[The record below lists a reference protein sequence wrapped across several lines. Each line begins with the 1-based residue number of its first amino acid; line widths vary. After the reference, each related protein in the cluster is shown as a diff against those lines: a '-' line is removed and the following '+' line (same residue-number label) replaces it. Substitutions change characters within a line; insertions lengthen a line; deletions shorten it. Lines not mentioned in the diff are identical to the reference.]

1 MPDRVTQ
8 DRKSFTVEQAN
19 AVLPLVRA
27 ITADIVELSG
37 NIVERRQRLN
47 LLRADRRSDVNDAY
61 SDELAQVDRD
71 LEADRSRLYEFA
83 AELRELGVELKDA
96 VGGLVDFPTMIDG
109 RPAYLCWKVSEAEV
123 AHWHECDAGFA
134 GRKPLAPVEV
144 GT

>member
-1 MPDRVTQ
+1 MSDRSGQ

-19 AVLPLVRA
+19 ALLPLVRA

-37 NIVERRQRLN
+37 NMVDRRRRLN
-47 LLRADRRSDVNDAY
+47 LLRADRRGDAHDIY
-61 SDELAQVDRD
+61 SEELAQVDRD
-71 LEADRSRLYEFA
+71 LEADRKRLFEFA

-109 RPAYLCWKVSEAEV
+109 RPAYLCWKVGEPDV

-134 GRKPLAPVEV
+134 GRKPLAPAEV
-144 GT
+144 V

>member
-1 MPDRVTQ
+1 MSDRAGQ

-19 AVLPLVRA
+19 ALLPLVRA

-37 NIVERRQRLN
+37 NMVDRRRRLN
-47 LLRADRRSDVNDAY
+47 LLRSDRRSDTHDIY
-61 SDELAQVDRD
+61 SEELAQVDRD
-71 LEADRSRLYEFA
+71 LEADRARLFEFA

-96 VGGLVDFPTMIDG
+96 VGGLVDFPTKIEG
-109 RPAYLCWKVSEAEV
+109 RPAYLCWKVGEADV

-144 GT
+144 G

>member
-1 MPDRVTQ
+1 MPDRATQ

-37 NIVERRQRLN
+37 NIVDRRQRLN

-61 SDELAQVDRD
+61 SEELAQVDRD

-96 VGGLVDFPTMIDG
+96 VGGLVDFPTVIDG
-109 RPAYLCWKVSEAEV
+109 RPAYLCWKVGEAEV

-144 GT
+144 G